1 MTAKSLTRQH
11 LRANFGRPLS
21 GHIPEWVS
29 LGELGRPYGL
39 SAMEIGRLLV
49 QDEWRD
55 ANGEATIRALA
66 KGMARRLPSGQNHS
80 AIWHRKGCALW
91 LESRQLLRRQPD
103 RIGLWAELL
112 AALDQ
117 GEPAIAESAQ
127 EMALEIP
134 CELVSSVNAALRS
147 KGCRFQVH
155 RTSGAVAR
163 EAPAPRQASQ
173 TRWGSP
179 FRWP

>member
-1 MTAKSLTRQH
+1 MAANRFTRSHLGAHAGGPPRGTA
-11 LRANFGRPLS
+11 
-21 GHIPEWVS
+21 PEWVCLS
-29 LGELGRPYGL
+29 DLGRPYGL

-80 AIWHRKGCALW
+80 AIWHRKGCAQW
-91 LESRQLLRRQPD
+91 LESRRLVRRQPD

-127 EMALEIP
+127 EMAQEIP
-134 CELVSSVNAALRS
+134 SELVSSVNAALRS
-147 KGCRFQVH
+147 RGSRFQVH
-155 RTSGAVAR
+155 QSTRGRAR
-163 EAPAPRQASQ
+163 P
-173 TRWGSP
+173 TRRGSLS
-179 FRWP
+179 RWP

>member
-1 MTAKSLTRQH
+1 MTAKRLTRQH
-11 LRANFGRPLS
+11 LRSNASRPLS
-21 GHIPEWVS
+21 GTAPEWVS
-29 LGELGRPYGL
+29 LGDLGRPYGL
-39 SAMEIGRLLV
+39 SALEIGRLLV
-49 QDEWRD
+49 QAEWRD

-66 KGMARRLPSGQNHS
+66 KGVARRLPSGQNHP
-80 AIWHRKGCALW
+80 AIWHRKGCTHW
-91 LESRQLLRRQPD
+91 LESRQLGRRQPD

-134 CELVSSVNAALRS
+134 SELVSSVNAALRS
-147 KGCRFQVH
+147 KGSRFQVH
-155 RTSGAVAR
+155 PTSGAVAR
-163 EAPAPRQASQ
+163 EAPAPTHASQAS
-173 TRWGSP
+173 WGSL